1 MHDFPGRTAQNP
13 CVPLLT
19 IQTRRSWR
27 AWTCVVGLWIFLPA
41 AQAQSPAPAPAPAAA
56 LAATT
61 AAAQK
66 SIALA
71 APENAAI
78 VPVALAVLQQAYARL
93 GVNVRVS
100 LLPLRRGVQLA
111 DSGELDGDLMHTL
124 PSLKEWEQLVV
135 VKVPVARAVFSA
147 YKRGPDCPASVK
159 LSELSAA
166 HIAYMRGTR
175 AIEDALPAKALRA
188 ANNNLDALLH
198 VQRGVT
204 EFAVAG
210 QLETDALIIKYKLH
224 DLCKVA
230 EPVLV
235 SELYHSL
242 NKRHEQLAER
252 VEHVLQEMQ
261 ERGEIKQIWAVEA
274 RRAQRAVISLP

>member
-1 MHDFPGRTAQNP
+1 MHDFPGQAAQNP
-13 CVPLLT
+13 RVPSQ
-19 IQTRRSWR
+19 IIPTRRSLR
-27 AWTCVVGLWIFLPA
+27 AWSCAAGLWLLWPA
-41 AQAQSPAPAPAPAAA
+41 AQAQTPAPAPA
-56 LAATT
+56 
-61 AAAQK
+61 QQ
-66 SIALA
+66 SIEIA

-93 GVNVRVS
+93 GVNVKVR

-111 DSGELDGDLMHTL
+111 DSGELDGDLMHSL

-147 YKRGPDCPASVK
+147 YKRGPDCQASVK
-159 LSELSAA
+159 ISELSAA
-166 HIAYMRGTR
+166 HLAYMRGTR

-224 DLCKVA
+224 DICKVA
-230 EPVLV
+230 EPVII

-252 VEHVLQEMQ
+252 LERILQEMQ
-261 ERGEIKQIWAVEA
+261 ERGEIKQIWAAEA
-274 RRAQRAVISLP
+274 RRAQKAVISLP